1 MFTIFSFSFFFFNFF
16 YLLSWALVLLLSVSF
31 VHIPVFFFL
40 RRDFYFLINLGDCI
54 CRVTVFEPSPLQWIC
69 REWGQKLGCDE
80 MTACFGDERHTKLS
94 SPIVP
99 GRRDPSL
106 EDGDAP
112 TPSRSRRSLPPLF
125 RAPSLGGLCC
135 YLFLSSVHPPP
146 TLVSH
151 SCLSSSARPL
161 SHSFWRFV
169 SYCGPHR
176 PV

>member
-1 MFTIFSFSFFFFNFF
+1 MFTFQ
-16 YLLSWALVLLLSVSF
+16 
-31 VHIPVFFFL
+31 FFFL

-80 MTACFGDERHTKLS
+80 MTACFGDKMHTES
-94 SPIVP
+94 SGLIVP

-106 EDGDAP
+106 EDKNAL